1 MALKTLGEIVSWTRD
16 FHQHLSECM
25 QHCQNE
31 NENARAQMLLTYLSA
46 HEARLSEVVS
56 GFEKLGR
63 HKVLQTWTNEYLAL
77 HPIVARKLC
86 NEPYAKML
94 SDDIVD
100 EILGQHEG
108 VIELYRF
115 LETRADTK
123 STQKL
128 MKSLRELEESE
139 VRVMMQA
146 INRFADM

>member
-1 MALKTLGEIVSWTRD
+1 MTLKTLGEIVSWTRD

-63 HKVLQTWTNEYLAL
+63 NKALQTWTSEYLAL
-77 HPIVARKLC
+77 HPIVVRKSC
-86 NEPYAKML
+86 DEPYAKMR

-100 EILGQHEG
+100 EILGQHEE

-115 LETRADTK
+115 LETRADTN
-123 STQKL
+123 STRKL